1 MTTSKGYT
9 VRGEWGG
16 FTVRRARTGWV
27 VEQWSAVQG
36 SETGGRYLVAY
47 GLAERKCHVKRGD
60 DLAASYGGETV
71 GAYLAGRALNQGL
84 YSRVLRRP
92 TTVR

>member
-1 MTTSKGYT
+1 MTTSQGYT

-16 FTVRRARTGWV
+16 YTIRRARTGWV

-47 GLAERKCHVKRGD
+47 GLAERQCYD

-71 GAYLAGRALNQGL
+71 GAYLVGRALNQGL